1 MSMTSASGGAQV
13 INLKVTVGIGLE
25 VVPIARVRNAK
36 FVKFCKTG
44 SGGGIGLKMSCRLS
58 LKNKYKF

>member
-13 INLKVTVGIGLE
+13 MNLKVTVGLE

-44 SGGGIGLKMSCRLS
+44 SGGGRSFEKDSQC
-58 LKNKYKF
+58 

>member
-13 INLKVTVGIGLE
+13 MNLKVTVGIGLE

-44 SGGGIGLKMSCRLS
+44 SGGGRSFVNDSQC
-58 LKNKYKF
+58 